1 MESSSSSSPATS
13 VTPARSVSPATAD
26 NAAPSPGPSRTSATP
41 AIESPTV
48 LDTTNPTSRRFP
60 MMGPGVGTPP
70 VVDQSDPQVIAAK
83 ASNDGSATHDHSKA
97 YAVVTP
103 STK

>member
-1 MESSSSSSPATS
+1 
-13 VTPARSVSPATAD
+13 
-26 NAAPSPGPSRTSATP
+26 
-41 AIESPTV
+41 
-48 LDTTNPTSRRFP
+48 
-60 MMGPGVGTPP
+60 MGPGVGTPP